1 MIRRA
6 CVTRHDSD
14 SPMFEE
20 NRAGMPLAERLRPA
34 VIDEVIGQKYP
45 QIFGLPPCSV
55 GASHA

>member
-1 MIRRA
+1 
-6 CVTRHDSD
+6 
-14 SPMFEE
+14 MFEE